1 MTEATQ
7 PSKGRW
13 LSLAFALAAFALLS
27 LVPSALAA
35 RDPIAGGI
43 TDLHMKKGFLRKIAN
58 NEITVQGLGAGTAAG
73 NKIGL
78 TVKGGMLDPTDV
90 KGYLE
95 ARGGFKLTRGNRG
108 VPITDL
114 TVNNVKMAVYAKVA
128 KAHME
133 LGTLLLPI
141 PQREGFGANFKIVK
155 LTLTEKAARRISNRL
170 GLRGSHRINAGRT
183 LSNLYA
189 TAQPETVT
197 LLKQGSAT
205 LAADTNTL
213 AKFAA
218 KGVKL
223 PEGVTAIAPATKTSA
238 TSFEFPVTGGNL
250 APDASKGTVETA
262 GGVQILKETETLSPR
277 MLLKNIYVDFS
288 ARTANVELEIL
299 PAPPFPGSVGRSSI
313 VDVVLP
319 PNSVTADPTTR
330 QITIAK
336 AEARLQQVAA
346 STLND
351 VFNQPAPEPPPSSN
365 FVVGDPLGTF
375 SMTVQA
381 R

>member
-1 MTEATQ
+1 M
-7 PSKGRW
+7 
-13 LSLAFALAAFALLS
+13 LAFAIAATALLS

-35 RDPIAGGI
+35 RDPIASGV
-43 TDLHMKKGFLRKIAN
+43 TDLHMKKGFMRKLAN
-58 NEITVQGLGAGTAAG
+58 NEISAQGVGAGVAEG
-73 NKIGL
+73 GKIGL
-78 TVKGGMLDPTDV
+78 TVKGGKLDPTDV
-90 KGYLE
+90 QGFLE
-95 ARGGFKLTRGNRG
+95 TGGGFKLARGNRG

-114 TVNNVKMAVYAKVA
+114 TVNNVKLAVYAKIA
-128 KAHME
+128 TAHMQ

-141 PQREGFGANFKIVK
+141 AAREGFGAHFKSVK

-170 GLRGSHRINAGRT
+170 GLKGSHRINGGRT
-183 LSNLYA
+183 MSNLYA

-205 LAADTNTL
+205 LDANANAL

-223 PEGVTAIAPATKTSA
+223 PQGITPIAPATQPTKTS
-238 TSFEFPVTGGNL
+238 FQFPVTGGAL
-250 APDASKGTVETA
+250 APDASKGVVETA
-262 GGVQILKETETLSPR
+262 GGVQIVKETESLSPQMR
-277 MLLKNIYVDFS
+277 LKNVFVDFS
-288 ARTANVELEIL
+288 AKTANVELEIL

-319 PNSVTADPTTR
+319 PNSVVANPTTR
-330 QITIAK
+330 EIAVTG
-336 AEARLQQVAA
+336 AEARLQEVAA

-375 SMTVQA
+375 SLSVQA